1 MFHLETKARK
11 AEVIE
16 WRRQFRP
23 AFRFSFP
30 LSQVVAPQQNN
41 QLSASYASSVAWITD
56 IPSTSFP
63 GTDRRGPWERVDIPL
78 SRLLS

>member
-1 MFHLETKARK
+1 MFHLEMKARK

-30 LSQVVAPQQNN
+30 LSQVIAPKQNH